1 METEMYR
8 KIMNDRQKEEMVQIN
23 MSQMNLKKQ
32 REDMMRQVEK
42 MAQGTSPAHIG
53 NGYKH

>member
-1 METEMYR
+1 MYR